1 MSYPR
6 SMSDDQP
13 LARWKAAR
21 SMDRIAVPGELQVT
35 KTHVVFEPKGRRA
48 QAARFSVAFKFVV
61 GVGTAPG
68 TGKFFSGGKRDRLCL
83 TLGDGS
89 EWLFVV
95 PELDA
100 AIGGIRRSLPR

>member
-1 MSYPR
+1 MD
-6 SMSDDQP
+6 DDQP
-13 LARWKAAR
+13 LARWTAAR
-21 SMDRIAVPGELQVT
+21 SMDRVAVPGELQVT

-48 QAARFSVAFKFVV
+48 PGARFSVAFKFVV

-68 TGKFFSGGKRDRLCL
+68 TGKFFSGGKRERLCL

-95 PELDA
+95 PDLDA
-100 AIGGIRRSLPR
+100 AMAGIRSALSPRR